1 MRVAYKECIYVHK
14 VWVIREGF
22 MAQYLVL
29 DIGGTFIKY
38 AIMDGEG
45 QFIEQGKVPAV
56 TDSEEGTLGALADVR
71 EAVAAYDYE
80 GVAISMP
87 GRIDTAKGIAHTG
100 GAFQWVHNYPA
111 AEKYG
116 AVFGKPCTVANDGK
130 CAASAENWI
139 GALSDVN
146 SGAVLVLGTGIGGGI
161 VINKQVW
168 MGATGGAGE
177 LSAFITN
184 HEGVKNGLGWGNIGI
199 MWAAHIS
206 AGSITGKY
214 AALKGLDH
222 ADGIMLFDA
231 YDAGD
236 PIAKDVLKVFGEEAA
251 AGICSLQSVLDL
263 ERYAI
268 GGGISARPETTQI
281 IKDAVDALFDPYV
294 EFLPYGKPEIV
305 TCKFG
310 NEANLI
316 GALAFHLGKNK

>member
-1 MRVAYKECIYVHK
+1 MA
-14 VWVIREGF
+14 
-22 MAQYLVL
+22 AQYLVL

-38 AIMDGEG
+38 AIMDREG
-45 QFIEQGKVPAV
+45 QFVEQGKVPAV
-56 TDSEEGTLGALADVR
+56 TDSEGGTLGALADVR
-71 EAVAAYDYE
+71 DAVSAYDYE

-87 GRIDTAKGIAHTG
+87 GRIDTAAGIAHTG
-100 GAFQWVHNYPA
+100 GAFQWVHDYPA
-111 AEKYG
+111 AERYG

-130 CAASAENWI
+130 CAASAENWL

-161 VINKQVW
+161 VINNEVW

-177 LSAFITN
+177 LSAFITD

-214 AALKGLDH
+214 GAIKGIEK

-231 YDAGD
+231 YEAGD
-236 PIAKDVLKVFGEEAA
+236 PVAQDVLKTFGEEAA

-281 IKDAVDALFDPYV
+281 IADAVDALFDPYV
-294 EFLPYGKPEIV
+294 DFLPYGKPEIV

-316 GALAFHLGKNK
+316 GALAFHLHKEG

>member
-1 MRVAYKECIYVHK
+1 
-14 VWVIREGF
+14 
-22 MAQYLVL
+22 MAKQYLVL

-38 AIMDGEG
+38 ALMDDQA
-45 QFIEQGKVPAV
+45 QFIEQGKV
-56 TDSEEGTLGALADVR
+56 LADTSCE
-71 EAVAAYDYE
+71 EAMLASLGVLAAKMSEHEYE

-87 GRIDTAKGIAHTG
+87 GRIDTAAGIAHTG
-100 GAFQWVHNYPA
+100 GAFTWVHDYPA

-116 AVFGKPCTVANDGK
+116 EVFGKPCTIANDGK

-139 GALSDVN
+139 GALADVN

-161 VINKQVW
+161 VINNEVW

-177 LSAFITN
+177 LSAFITD
-184 HEGVKNGLGWGNIGI
+184 HEGVKKGLGWGNIGI

-214 AALKGLDH
+214 GALKGIEK

-231 YDAGD
+231 YEAGD
-236 PIAKDVLKVFGEEAA
+236 PIAQDVLKTFGEEAA
-251 AGICSLQSVLDL
+251 AGIASLQSVLDV

-294 EFLPYGKPEIV
+294 DFLPYGKPEIV

-316 GALAFHLGKNK
+316 GALAFHLQAHK

>member
-1 MRVAYKECIYVHK
+1 
-14 VWVIREGF
+14 

-38 AIMDGEG
+38 AIMDDKA
-45 QFIEQGKVPAV
+45 QFIEQGKVPSG
-56 TDSEEGTLGALADVR
+56 THTEQETLDSLALVR
-71 EAVAAYDYE
+71 DAVADYDYE

-87 GRIDTAKGIAHTG
+87 GRIDTDKGIAHTG
-100 GAFQWVHNYPA
+100 GAYQWLHDYPA

-116 AVFGKPCTVANDGK
+116 AIFGKPCTIANDGK

-161 VINKQVW
+161 VINRQVW

-177 LSAFITN
+177 LSAFITD

-214 AALKGLDH
+214 GAIKGIEK

-236 PIAKDVLKVFGEEAA
+236 PVAVDVLKTFGEEAA
-251 AGICSLQSVLDL
+251 AGIASLQSVLDL
-263 ERYAI
+263 ESYAI

-294 EFLPYGKPEIV
+294 DFLPYGKPEIV

-316 GALAFHLGKNK
+316 GALAFHLQQ

>member
-1 MRVAYKECIYVHK
+1 
-14 VWVIREGF
+14 

-38 AIMDGEG
+38 AIMDDKA
-45 QFIEQGKVPAV
+45 QFIEQGKVPSG
-56 TDSEEGTLGALADVR
+56 THTEQETLDSLALVR
-71 EAVAAYDYE
+71 DAVADYDYE

-87 GRIDTAKGIAHTG
+87 GRIDTDKGIAHTG
-100 GAFQWVHNYPA
+100 GAYQWLHDYPA

-116 AVFGKPCTVANDGK
+116 AIFGKPCTIANDGK

-161 VINKQVW
+161 VINRQVW

-177 LSAFITN
+177 LSAFITD

-214 AALKGLDH
+214 GAIKGIEK

-236 PIAKDVLKVFGEEAA
+236 PVAVDVLKTFGEEAA
-251 AGICSLQSVLDL
+251 AGIASLQSVLDL

-294 EFLPYGKPEIV
+294 DFLPYGKPEIV

-316 GALAFHLGKNK
+316 GALAFHLQQQ

>member
-1 MRVAYKECIYVHK
+1 
-14 VWVIREGF
+14 

-38 AIMDGEG
+38 ALMDEKA
-45 QFIEQGKVPAV
+45 QFIEQGKV
-56 TDSEEGTLGALADVR
+56 LADTSCE
-71 EAVAAYDYE
+71 EAMLASLGVLAAKMSDHEYE

-87 GRIDTAKGIAHTG
+87 GRIDTATGIAHTG
-100 GAFQWVHNYPA
+100 GAFTWIQNYPA

-177 LSAFITN
+177 LSAFITD

-281 IKDAVDALFDPYV
+281 IKDAVDALFDPYLD
-294 EFLPYGKPEIV
+294 FLPYGKPEIV

-316 GALAFHLGKNK
+316 GALAFHLGQGK

>member
-1 MRVAYKECIYVHK
+1 
-14 VWVIREGF
+14 

-38 AIMDGEG
+38 AIMDDKA
-45 QFIEQGKVPAV
+45 QFIEQGKVPSG
-56 TDSEEGTLGALADVR
+56 THTEQETLDSLALVR
-71 EAVAAYDYE
+71 DAVADYDYE

-87 GRIDTAKGIAHTG
+87 GRIDTDKGIAHTG
-100 GAFQWVHNYPA
+100 GAYQWLHDYPA

-116 AVFGKPCTVANDGK
+116 AIFGKPCTIANDGK

-161 VINKQVW
+161 VINRQVW

-177 LSAFITN
+177 LSAFITD

-214 AALKGLDH
+214 GAIKGIEK

-236 PIAKDVLKVFGEEAA
+236 PVAVDVLKTFGEEAA
-251 AGICSLQSVLDL
+251 AGIASLQSVLDL

-294 EFLPYGKPEIV
+294 DVLPYGKPEIV

-316 GALAFHLGKNK
+316 GALAFHLQQ

>member
-1 MRVAYKECIYVHK
+1 
-14 VWVIREGF
+14 

-38 AIMDGEG
+38 AIMDDKA

-56 TDSEEGTLGALADVR
+56 TNSEEGTLQALSDARD
-71 EAVAAYDYE
+71 AVAAFEYE

-87 GRIDTAKGIAHTG
+87 GRINTKLGIAHTG
-100 GAFQWVHNYPA
+100 GAFQWIHNYPA
-111 AEKYG
+111 AKRYG
-116 AVFGKPCTVANDGK
+116 AVFGKPCTIANDGK

-139 GALSDVN
+139 GALADVN

-161 VINKQVW
+161 VINNSVW
-168 MGATGGAGE
+168 MGNTGGAGE
-177 LSAFITN
+177 LSAFITD
-184 HEGVKNGLGWGNIGI
+184 HSGAKNGLGWGNIGI
-199 MWAAHIS
+199 MWASKIS
-206 AGSITGKY
+206 AGSISGKY

-222 ADGIMLFDA
+222 ADGVMLFDA
-231 YDAGD
+231 YEAGD
-236 PIAKDVLKVFGEEAA
+236 PIAQDVLRVFGEEAA

-281 IKDAVDALFDPYV
+281 IRDAVDALFDPHL
-294 EFLPYGKPEIV
+294 EFLPFGKPEIV

-316 GALAFHLGKNK
+316 GALAFHLGAEKSMGI

>member
-1 MRVAYKECIYVHK
+1 
-14 VWVIREGF
+14 

-38 AIMDGEG
+38 AIMDDKA
-45 QFIEQGKVPAV
+45 QFVEQSKVPAV
-56 TDSEEGTLGALADVR
+56 TSSEEGTLGALADVR
-71 EAVAAYDYE
+71 DAVAGFDYE

-100 GAFQWVHNYPA
+100 GAFTWISNYPA

-116 AVFGKPCTVANDGK
+116 AVFGKPCTIANDGK

-139 GALSDVN
+139 GALADVN

-161 VINKQVW
+161 VINNEVW

-177 LSAFITN
+177 LSAFITD

-199 MWAAHIS
+199 MWAAHIAAS
-206 AGSITGKY
+206 AITGKY
-214 AALKGLDH
+214 GAIKGIEK

-231 YDAGD
+231 YEAGD
-236 PIAKDVLKVFGEEAA
+236 PIAQDVLKTFGEEAA
-251 AGICSLQSVLDL
+251 AGIASLQSVLDVQ
-263 ERYAI
+263 RYAI

-281 IKDAVDALFDPYV
+281 IKDAVDALFDPYAD
-294 EFLPYGKPEIV
+294 FLPYGKPEIV

-316 GALAFHLGKNK
+316 GALAFFLQQHKEG

>member
-1 MRVAYKECIYVHK
+1 
-14 VWVIREGF
+14 
-22 MAQYLVL
+22 MATQYLVL

-38 AIMDGEG
+38 AIMDDGG
-45 QFIEQGKVPAV
+45 QFIGQGKIPAV
-56 TDSEEGTLGALADVR
+56 TDSEEGTLSALADVR
-71 EAVAAYDYE
+71 EAVAAFDYE

-87 GRIDTAKGIAHTG
+87 GRIDTAAGIAHTG
-100 GAFQWVHNYPA
+100 GAFQWVHDYPA

-116 AVFGKPCTVANDGK
+116 AVFGKPATIANDGK
-130 CAASAENWI
+130 CAASAENWL

-146 SGAVLVLGTGIGGGI
+146 SGAVLVLGSGIGGGI
-161 VINKQVW
+161 VINNQVW

-177 LSAFITN
+177 LSAFITD
-184 HEGVKNGLGWGNIGI
+184 HQGVKNGLGWGNIGI
-199 MWAAHIS
+199 MWAAHIAAS
-206 AGSITGKY
+206 AITGKY
-214 AALKGLDH
+214 GAIKGIEH

-231 YDAGD
+231 YEAGD
-236 PIAKDVLKVFGEEAA
+236 PVAADVLKTFGEEAA

-281 IKDAVDALFDPYV
+281 IADAVDALFDPYID
-294 EFLPYGKPEIV
+294 FLPYGKPEIV

-316 GALAFHLGKNK
+316 GALAFHLGQQG

>member
-1 MRVAYKECIYVHK
+1 
-14 VWVIREGF
+14 

-38 AIMDGEG
+38 AIMDDEA

-56 TDSEEGTLGALADVR
+56 TGNEEGTLQALADVR
-71 EAVAAYDYE
+71 DAVAGYDYE

-87 GRIDTAKGIAHTG
+87 GRIDTDKGIAHTG
-100 GAFQWVHNYPA
+100 GAFQWVHEYPA
-111 AEKYG
+111 AKKYG
-116 AVFGKPCTVANDGK
+116 AVFGKPCTIANDGK

-139 GALSDVN
+139 GALADVN

-161 VINKQVW
+161 VINNQVW

-177 LSAFITN
+177 LSAFITD

-214 AALKGLDH
+214 GAIKGIEK
-222 ADGIMLFDA
+222 ADGVMLFDA
-231 YDAGD
+231 YEAGD
-236 PIAKDVLKVFGEEAA
+236 SIAADVLKTFGEEAA

-281 IKDAVDALFDPYV
+281 IKDAVDALFDPYID
-294 EFLPYGKPEIV
+294 FLPYGKPEIV

-310 NEANLI
+310 NDANLI
-316 GALAFHLGKNK
+316 GALAFHLQK

>member
-1 MRVAYKECIYVHK
+1 
-14 VWVIREGF
+14 

-38 AIMDGEG
+38 AIMDDKA
-45 QFIEQGKVPAV
+45 QFIEQGKVPSG
-56 TDSEEGTLGALADVR
+56 THTEQETLDSLALVR
-71 EAVAAYDYE
+71 DAVADYDYE

-87 GRIDTAKGIAHTG
+87 GRIDTDKGIAHTG
-100 GAFQWVHNYPA
+100 GAYQWLHDYPA

-116 AVFGKPCTVANDGK
+116 AIFGKPCTIANDGK

-161 VINKQVW
+161 VINRQVW

-177 LSAFITN
+177 LSAFITD

-214 AALKGLDH
+214 GAIKGIEK

-236 PIAKDVLKVFGEEAA
+236 PVAIDVLKTFGEEAA
-251 AGICSLQSVLDL
+251 AGIASLQSVLDL

-294 EFLPYGKPEIV
+294 DFLPYGKPEIV

-316 GALAFHLGKNK
+316 GALAFHLQQ

>member
-1 MRVAYKECIYVHK
+1 
-14 VWVIREGF
+14 

-38 AIMDGEG
+38 AIMDDKA
-45 QFIEQGKVPAV
+45 QFIEQGKVPSG
-56 TDSEEGTLGALADVR
+56 THTEQETLDSLALVR
-71 EAVAAYDYE
+71 DAVADYDYE

-87 GRIDTAKGIAHTG
+87 GRIDTDKGIAHTG
-100 GAFQWVHNYPA
+100 GAYQWLHDYPA

-116 AVFGKPCTVANDGK
+116 AIFGKPCTIANDGK

-161 VINKQVW
+161 VINRQVW

-177 LSAFITN
+177 LSAFITD

-214 AALKGLDH
+214 GAIKGIEK

-236 PIAKDVLKVFGEEAA
+236 PVAVDVLKTFGEEAA
-251 AGICSLQSVLDL
+251 AGIASLQSVLDL

-294 EFLPYGKPEIV
+294 DFSPYGKPEIV

-316 GALAFHLGKNK
+316 GALAFHLQQ

>member
-1 MRVAYKECIYVHK
+1 ME
-14 VWVIREGF
+14 
-22 MAQYLVL
+22 QYLVL
-29 DIGGTFIKY
+29 DIGGTFVKY
-38 AIMDGEG
+38 AVMTADA
-45 QFIEQGKVPAV
+45 QFVMQGKVPV
-56 TDSEEGTLGALADVR
+56 DHSSEEAMYAALEAVR
-71 EAVAAYDYE
+71 EAVAGYEYE

-87 GRIDTAKGIAHTG
+87 GRIDTAAGIAHTG
-100 GAFQWVHNYPA
+100 GAFRWLHDYPA
-111 AEKYG
+111 AERYG
-116 AVFGKPCTVANDGK
+116 AVFGKPCTIANDGK
-130 CAASAENWI
+130 CAAFAESWM
-139 GALSDVN
+139 GALSDVD
-146 SGAVLVLGTGIGGGI
+146 SGAVIVLGTGIGGGI
-161 VINKQVW
+161 VINNEVW

-214 AALKGLDH
+214 GAIKGIEK

-231 YDAGD
+231 YEAGD
-236 PIAKDVLKVFGEEAA
+236 PIAKDVLKTFGEEAA

-281 IKDAVDALFDPYV
+281 IKDAVDALFDPYID
-294 EFLPYGKPEIV
+294 FLPYGKPEIV

-316 GALAFHLGKNK
+316 GALAFHLRQDK

>member
-1 MRVAYKECIYVHK
+1 
-14 VWVIREGF
+14 

-38 AIMDGEG
+38 AIMDDKA
-45 QFIEQGKVPAV
+45 QFIEQGKVPSG
-56 TDSEEGTLGALADVR
+56 THTEQETLDSLALVR
-71 EAVAAYDYE
+71 DAVADYDYE

-87 GRIDTAKGIAHTG
+87 GRIDTDKGIAHTG
-100 GAFQWVHNYPA
+100 GAYQWLHDYPA

-116 AVFGKPCTVANDGK
+116 AIFGKPCTIANDGK

-161 VINKQVW
+161 VINRQVW

-177 LSAFITN
+177 LSAFITD

-214 AALKGLDH
+214 GAIKGIEK

-236 PIAKDVLKVFGEEAA
+236 PVAVDVLKTFGEEAA
-251 AGICSLQSVLDL
+251 AGIASLQSVLDL

-281 IKDAVDALFDPYV
+281 IKGAVDALFDPYV
-294 EFLPYGKPEIV
+294 DFLPYGKPEIV

-316 GALAFHLGKNK
+316 GALAFHLQQ

>member
-1 MRVAYKECIYVHK
+1 
-14 VWVIREGF
+14 

-38 AIMDGEG
+38 AIMDGEAK
-45 QFIEQGKVPAV
+45 FLTQGKVPAV
-56 TDSEEGTLGALADVR
+56 TDSEKGTLGALADVR
-71 EAVAAYDYE
+71 EAVIDYGYE

-87 GRIDTAKGIAHTG
+87 GRIDTLRGIAHTG
-100 GAFQWVHNYPA
+100 GAFQWVHDYPA

-116 AVFGKPCTVANDGK
+116 AVFGMPCTIANDGK

-139 GALSDVN
+139 GSLASVN

-161 VINKQVW
+161 VINNRVW

-177 LSAFITN
+177 LSAFLVD
-184 HEGVKNGLGWGNIGI
+184 HSGAKNGLGWDNIGI
-199 MWAAHIS
+199 MWASHIAAS
-206 AGSITGKY
+206 ALTGKY
-214 AALKGLDH
+214 AKMKGLEH

-231 YDAGD
+231 YEAGD
-236 PIAKDVLKVFGEEAA
+236 EVAASVLKTFGEEAA
-251 AGICSLQSVLDL
+251 AGICALQAVLDL

-281 IKDAVDALFDPYV
+281 IKDAVDELFDPYV
-294 EFLPYGKPEIV
+294 DFLPYGKPEIV

-316 GALAFHLGKNK
+316 GALAFHLQR

>member
-1 MRVAYKECIYVHK
+1 MT
-14 VWVIREGF
+14 
-22 MAQYLVL
+22 QYLVL

-38 AIMDGEG
+38 AIMTREGE
-45 QFIEQGKVPAV
+45 FVEQGKVAAV
-56 TDSEEGTLGALADVR
+56 TSSEKGTLRALADVR
-71 EAVAAYDYE
+71 DAVAAFDYE

-100 GAFQWVHNYPA
+100 GAFQWVRDYPA

-116 AVFGKPCTVANDGK
+116 AVFGKPCTIANDGK

-139 GALSDVN
+139 GALADVN

-161 VINKQVW
+161 VINNQVW

-177 LSAFITN
+177 LSAFITD

-214 AALKGLDH
+214 GAIKGIEH

-231 YDAGD
+231 YEAGD
-236 PIAKDVLKVFGEEAA
+236 PVAVDVLKTFGEEAA

-281 IKDAVDALFDPYV
+281 IADAVDALFDPYLD
-294 EFLPYGKPEIV
+294 FLPYGKPEIV

-316 GALAFHLGKNK
+316 GALAFHLGQIK

>member
-1 MRVAYKECIYVHK
+1 
-14 VWVIREGF
+14 

-38 AIMDGEG
+38 AIMDDKA
-45 QFIEQGKVPAV
+45 QFIEQGKVPSG
-56 TDSEEGTLGALADVR
+56 THTEQETLDSLALVR
-71 EAVAAYDYE
+71 DAVADYDYE

-87 GRIDTAKGIAHTG
+87 GRIDTDKGIAHTG
-100 GAFQWVHNYPA
+100 GAYQWLHDYPA

-116 AVFGKPCTVANDGK
+116 AIFGKPCTIANDGK

-161 VINKQVW
+161 VINRQVW

-177 LSAFITN
+177 LSAFITD

-214 AALKGLDH
+214 GAIKGIEK

-236 PIAKDVLKVFGEEAA
+236 PVAVDVLKTFGEEAA
-251 AGICSLQSVLDL
+251 AGIASLQSVLDL
-263 ERYAI
+263 ECYAI

-294 EFLPYGKPEIV
+294 DFLPYGKPEIV

-316 GALAFHLGKNK
+316 GALAFHLQQ